1 MNKAFNPQFWVAMA
15 EQIAKASTCRVEV
28 GCVIVRRNELV
39 GAGYVGSVSGE
50 EHCQDVGCLFV
61 ETTVT
66 GHEEKKRSCIRTV
79 HAEMNA
85 VLRCMVRGS
94 ERDGWLMAYATHAP
108 CLNCLKAL
116 LQVGVRD
123 VWFKKPYRD
132 AWRDELLVAMDKTTI
147 FVDNDGL
154 TRWSFNKVGRGK

>member
-1 MNKAFNPQFWVAMA
+1 
-15 EQIAKASTCRVEV
+15 
-28 GCVIVRRNELV
+28 
-39 GAGYVGSVSGE
+39 
-50 EHCQDVGCLFV
+50 
-61 ETTVT
+61 
-66 GHEEKKRSCIRTV
+66 
-79 HAEMNA
+79 
-85 VLRCMVRGS
+85 
-94 ERDGWLMAYATHAP
+94 MAYATHAP